1 MMPVVFPD
9 PPGHRHADSLFEGQ
23 PEFCGAGWSGTRK
36 TGDRAV
42 RRERRSVSLRLRV
55 PNREHSSLLTQ

>member
-1 MMPVVFPD
+1 MMPVCSRTIRITATALTLR
-9 PPGHRHADSLFEGQ
+9 GSA
-23 PEFCGAGWSGTRK
+23 EFCGAGWSGTRE